1 MSKTTISDDR
11 FSNALAQGAPEGM
24 DSSSDFDRPNQPDAA
39 PADNASMAERVGET
53 ITLTVNGEPRRIPA
67 GLTLPA
73 VLEAL
78 GYRPQLVVV
87 EFNGTILPRQR
98 WAEQSVGETDVLE
111 VVTIVGGG
119 S

>member
-1 MSKTTISDDR
+1 MPEPDTI
-11 FSNALAQGAPEGM
+11 A
-24 DSSSDFDRPNQPDAA
+24 
-39 PADNASMAERVGET
+39 
-53 ITLTVNGEPRRIPA
+53 ITVNGEARRCPA

-73 VLEAL
+73 LLEQL

-87 EFNGTILPRQR
+87 EYNGTILRRRDWP
-98 WAEQSVGETDVLE
+98 EQVVGESDVLE

>member
-1 MSKTTISDDR
+1 M
-11 FSNALAQGAPEGM
+11 
-24 DSSSDFDRPNQPDAA
+24 
-39 PADNASMAERVGET
+39 
-53 ITLTVNGEPRRIPA
+53 
-67 GLTLPA
+67 LPA

-87 EFNGTILPRQR
+87 EFNGAILARAAWSQQP
-98 WAEQSVGETDVLE
+98 VVETDVLE

>member
-1 MSKTTISDDR
+1 MEQVSPT
-11 FSNALAQGAPEGM
+11 
-24 DSSSDFDRPNQPDAA
+24 
-39 PADNASMAERVGET
+39 GET
-53 ITLTVNGEPRRIPA
+53 PGAAGDAPSITLTVNGEPRRCPA
-67 GLTLPA
+67 GLRLPE

-98 WAEQSVGETDVLE
+98 WSEQPVVETDVLE